1 MTEVPRTHAPIL
13 VGTAA
18 WSDHHDLYP
27 PGVRGTERIRHYARH
42 FPVVEVNAS
51 YYAILPQRN
60 YQSWVDRTPD
70 DFTFNVKA
78 LGLLT
83 GHVRGEVATPEAF
96 NAFRDSYQPLRDAG
110 KLGAVLFQFPPW
122 FDRTAANRDR
132 IAHCV
137 DMMAGDLL
145 LIEFRNSSWLAEGA
159 FGETI
164 AFLRDLGVSYVTV
177 DAPQTGTGT
186 SPCVPAVTNE
196 RLGYLRL
203 HGRNAA
209 TWYNTR
215 GSSSGDRFDYLYS
228 DEELAEL
235 AGVAR
240 WLAERANVVHVIFNN
255 NVDGQGIRNART
267 IMRMLGLEPPED
279 MPVQSKL
286 EI

>member
-1 MTEVPRTHAPIL
+1 MSADSHPPGSIL

-18 WSDHHDLYP
+18 WSDHDDLYP
-27 PGVRGTERIRHYARH
+27 QGVRGAERIRHYARH

-60 YQSWVDRTPD
+60 YQSWIDRTPD

-83 GHVRGEVATPEAF
+83 GHVRGEEATPDAF
-96 NAFRDSYQPLRDAG
+96 SAFRDSYQPLRDAG

-122 FDRTAANRDR
+122 FERTESSRAQ

-137 DMMAGDLL
+137 EMMQDDLL
-145 LIEFRNSSWLAEGA
+145 LVEFRNNSWLSADSRDD
-159 FGETI
+159 TI
-164 AFLRDLGVSYVTV
+164 GFLNELGVSYVTV
-177 DAPQTGTGT
+177 DSPQTGTGT
-186 SPCVPAVTNE
+186 SQRVPAVTNE

-203 HGRNAA
+203 HGRNTS

-235 AGVAR
+235 AGIAR
-240 WLAERANVVHVIFNN
+240 WLAERSRVVHVIFNN
-255 NVDGQGIRNART
+255 NVAGQGIRNART
-267 IMRMLGLEPPED
+267 IMRLLGLNPPED
-279 MPVQSKL
+279 VPVQSML